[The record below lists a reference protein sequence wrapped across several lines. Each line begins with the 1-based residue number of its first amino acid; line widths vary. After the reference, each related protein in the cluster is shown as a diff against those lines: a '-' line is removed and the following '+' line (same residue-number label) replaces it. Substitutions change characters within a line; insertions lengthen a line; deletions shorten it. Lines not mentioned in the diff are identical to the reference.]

1 MVIVC
6 RKGPC
11 YPCSLHRIARI
22 YTGAFHYVPCPVI
35 FQLIHYVL
43 GGSSLYYIV
52 LIVILILKLI
62 AAEILH
68 PRHIVVFVVCKLCPL
83 LLGVCDRCEIML
95 FIICIRLSKLLP
107 EQGKPVKERKVGIVA
122 VCVRYL
128 NAGIIFFCCI
138 HIA

>member
-1 MVIVC
+1 MVFIC
-6 RKGPC
+6 SKGSC
-11 YPCSLHRIARI
+11 YPCSHFISVRI
-22 YTGAFHYVPCPVI
+22 YAGAFHYVPCIVI
-35 FQLIHYVL
+35 FQLIHYIL
-43 GGSSLYYIV
+43 GGSSLRYIM

-68 PRHIVVFVVCKLCPL
+68 SRHIVVFVVCKLCPL
-83 LLGVCDRCEIML
+83 LLGVCNRCEIML

-122 VCVRYL
+122 VCVRHL
-128 NAGIIFFCCI
+128 NAGVIFFCCI